1 MKVKWE
7 SLKGDYIKPNTS
19 LDKHMS
25 ERGNT
30 FLKISMEDIAHLL
43 KGDIIQFKINDENV
57 FLKLR

>member
-30 FLKISMEDIAHLL
+30 FLKISMEDIAHLQ
-43 KGDIIQFKINDENV
+43 KGDIIQ
-57 FLKLR
+57 